1 MSRRFTYLVR
11 VGSVGYATNVASSTV
26 EQYIKTIFHESAR
39 REDEILS
46 MKHLS
51 RAMGVAPGTATAMVK
66 HLAQRQL
73 ITYVPRRGVILT
85 LQGQQ
90 LAITIIRR
98 HRLIETF
105 LEQVLGYDWGEV
117 HDDAERL
124 EHAVSDRFIE
134 RLDAYLGHPQADP
147 HGAPIPTAQGEI
159 SAPKTTTLDQQ
170 EVGGHVTISRVDASD
185 PHFLELLKDNLVTPG
200 EVFVVEDRNDL
211 AGTISLRHEKSG
223 NSLVIGTD
231 QGTRIHGK
239 TNPG

>member
-1 MSRRFTYLVR
+1 M
-11 VGSVGYATNVASSTV
+11 ASSTV
-26 EQYIKTIFHESAR
+26 EQYIKTIYHESSR
-39 REDEILS
+39 RDDEILP

-51 RAMGVAPGTATAMVK
+51 QAMGVTPGTATSMVK
-66 HLAQRQL
+66 HLAQRKLL
-73 ITYVPRRGVILT
+73 IYLPRRGVALT
-85 LQGQQ
+85 PQGQK

-134 RLDAYLGHPQADP
+134 RLDTYLGFPQADP

-159 SAPKTTTLDQQ
+159 TVPATATLDQQ
-170 EVGGHVTISRVDASD
+170 EVGEPVTISRVDASD
-185 PHFLELLKDNLVTPG
+185 PLFLELLKDNLVTPG

-211 AGTISLRHEKSG
+211 AGTISLRHESSG
-223 NSLVIGTD
+223 NTLIIGTD
-231 QGTRIHGK
+231 QGTRIHGQARSGPAK
-239 TNPG
+239 